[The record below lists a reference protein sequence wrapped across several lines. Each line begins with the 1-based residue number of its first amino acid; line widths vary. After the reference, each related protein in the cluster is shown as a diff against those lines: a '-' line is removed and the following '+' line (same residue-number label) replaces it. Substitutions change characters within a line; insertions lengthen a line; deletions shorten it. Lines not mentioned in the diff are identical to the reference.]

1 MTKSSP
7 RPCPCGRAS
16 PRGWPP
22 GRTTTV
28 GRRAVRVQVRPT
40 SGISAD
46 RDKIGTAVDA
56 ELAAYALDRP
66 LAPSVHISREGALG
80 Q

>member
-1 MTKSSP
+1 M
-7 RPCPCGRAS
+7 
-16 PRGWPP
+16 
-22 GRTTTV
+22 

-40 SGISAD
+40 SGIFAD